1 MIKFLPLIL
10 LFISCSTSSPK
21 QVVDSSFSIIFKSE
35 MGGAEKSS
43 HILIQNNE
51 SYIQFIESLKLD
63 ESQYANFLKVDFK
76 KKDVLV
82 LFQGQK
88 MYGGYSIDI
97 DYISVDNKT
106 ILVKKKETGPQKG
119 ELATTVITTP
129 YCIALIPKG
138 NKLIIE

>member
-1 MIKFLPLIL
+1 MIKIFPL
-10 LFISCSTSSPK
+10 LFLMLSCGSNAPK
-21 QVVDSSFSIIFKSE
+21 EVLDSSFSIIFKSE
-35 MGGAEKSS
+35 IGGTENSG

-82 LFQGQK
+82 LYQGQK
-88 MYGGYSIDI
+88 NFGGYQIDI
-97 DYISVDNKT
+97 ESLKNENHT
-106 ILVKKKETGPQKG
+106 IIIKKRELAPKKG
-119 ELATTVITTP
+119 EITTSVITSP

-138 NKLIIE
+138 KQLLID

>member
-21 QVVDSSFSIIFKSE
+21 QVVDSSFSVIFKSE

-43 HILIQNNE
+43 HLLIQNNE

-82 LFQGQK
+82 LYQGQK
-88 MYGGYSIDI
+88 TSGGYSIDI
-97 DYISVDNKT
+97 ESVVNDNST
-106 ILVKKKETGPQKG
+106 IVVKKKEIQPKAG
-119 ELATTVITTP
+119 EIATTVITTP

-138 NKLIIE
+138 NKIIIE

>member
-21 QVVDSSFSIIFKSE
+21 QVVDSSFSVIFRSE
-35 MGGAEKSS
+35 MGGAEKPS
-43 HILIQNNE
+43 HLLIQNNE

-82 LFQGQK
+82 LYQGQK
-88 MYGGYSIDI
+88 NSGGYAIDI
-97 DYISVDNKT
+97 ASVSNNDN
-106 ILVKKKETGPQKG
+106 IIVVKKSEIGPKKG
-119 ELATTVITTP
+119 EMATTEITSP

>member
-21 QVVDSSFSIIFKSE
+21 QVVDSSFSVIFRSE
-35 MGGAEKSS
+35 MGGAEKPS
-43 HILIQNNE
+43 HLLIQNNE

-82 LFQGQK
+82 LYQGQK
-88 MYGGYSIDI
+88 TSGGYSIDI
-97 DYISVDNKT
+97 ESVVNDNST
-106 ILVKKKETGPQKG
+106 IVVKKKEIQPKAG
-119 ELATTVITTP
+119 EIATTVITTP

-138 NKLIIE
+138 NKIIIE

>member
-21 QVVDSSFSIIFKSE
+21 QVVDSSFSVIFRSE
-35 MGGAEKSS
+35 MGGAEKPS
-43 HILIQNNE
+43 HLLIQNNE
-51 SYIQFIESLKLD
+51 SYIQFIESLKLE

-76 KKDVLV
+76 KKNVLV

-88 MYGGYSIDI
+88 NSGGYEIDI
-97 DYISVDNKT
+97 ESLLNENDSIFV
-106 ILVKKKETGPQKG
+106 LKKETGPKKG
-119 ELATTVITTP
+119 ELATSVITTP

-138 NKLIIE
+138 DKIVIE